1 MECIALRAR
10 VVSVAVHTTVNVEQ
24 SGSRRPGSE
33 RTYEGILVAAAQ
45 LEPELVVDLH
55 RVGQMEGGQVEAVVA
70 TLIDDDLTRVNLP
83 LAMIAR
89 LAEDAEDGV
98 LGMIPVD
105 VGPEGGAALGEVTGV
120 VK

>member
-1 MECIALRAR
+1 MRSAKGRSC
-10 VVSVAVHTTVNVEQ
+10 VSRSAVNVEQ
-24 SGSRRPGSE
+24 SGSRRPGSK

-70 TLIDDDLTRVNLP
+70 TFIDDDLTRINLP

-98 LGMIPVD
+98 LRMVPVD
-105 VGPEGGAALGEVTGV
+105 VGPEGGAALGEVAGV